1 MYNFLKV
8 FKFII
13 VFLFRV
19 YGQKDNDY
27 PSDNFNPNLLIN
39 RIELM
44 ADELENNSYENNSSD
59 SDIDYDSSEGVT
71 ILPISD
77 VLQLDVNDSDNKL
90 DLIYNLPKHYRCA
103 AHTLNLIAIKVFY
116 YVLVYTN

>member
-13 VFLFRV
+13 LFLFRV
-19 YGQKDNDY
+19 YDQKDNDY
-27 PSDNFNPNLLIN
+27 PSDNS
-39 RIELM
+39 
-44 ADELENNSYENNSSD
+44 NSYENNSSD
-59 SDIDYDSSEGVT
+59 SDIDNDSSEEVT

-77 VLQLDVNDSDNKL
+77 VLQLDVNDSDNEF
-90 DLIYNLPKHYRCA
+90 DLIYNLPKHHRCA
-103 AHTLNLIAIKVFY
+103 AHILNLIAIKVFY